1 MNDFILKGDKTT
13 AQGMAAL
20 LDDTLKQKVKIL
32 DELAETKNI
41 FKLPKVNWQDKNW
54 AIPGQIKKILE
65 EAGEVAE
72 AIAEEDPVN
81 TIREALD
88 TMQTCATLID
98 MVQAEWDMPI
108 ERFLEEHVEK
118 LERKGY
124 L

>member
-1 MNDFILKGDKTT
+1 MIIN
-13 AQGMAAL
+13 
-20 LDDTLKQKVKIL
+20 
-32 DELAETKNI
+32 
-41 FKLPKVNWQDKNW
+41 LPDIDIKPEWT
-54 AIPGQIKKILE
+54 IPGQLKKLFE

-72 AIAEEDPVN
+72 AVARDEPIE

-98 MVQAEWDMPI
+98 MVQAEWKMDLD
-108 ERFLEEHVEK
+108 RFLTEHAEK